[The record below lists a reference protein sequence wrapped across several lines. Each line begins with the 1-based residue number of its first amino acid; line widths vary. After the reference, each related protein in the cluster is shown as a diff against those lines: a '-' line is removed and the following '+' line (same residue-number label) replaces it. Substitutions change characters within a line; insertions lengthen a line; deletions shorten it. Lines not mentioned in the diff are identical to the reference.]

1 MFADKP
7 ITLRIVISR
16 THGTEA
22 AATARRATPLAVVG
36 LGRILRTTR
45 LLHELQPNRM
55 LTLQPGQQAS
65 GTRGFST
72 RFT

>member
-1 MFADKP
+1 M
-7 ITLRIVISR
+7 S
-16 THGTEA
+16 H
-22 AATARRATPLAVVG
+22 PLSVVG

-55 LTLQPGQQAS
+55 LTFQPGQQVS